1 MAPEVNIVLSGFM
14 GTGKSTVGR
23 ILARRLG
30 HKFVDMDELIEKEA
44 GMSISDMFGKEGE
57 ARFRE
62 IETGIIRRI
71 AAGDFGGNI
80 VLSTGGGAVV
90 NAGNRALFRSWG
102 TLVCLAASVDEILKR
117 VGDRD
122 DRPLLPAGE
131 RREAALRL
139 LREREPAYRDCD
151 LEVET
156 TGKSA
161 DEVADVI
168 ERYVR
173 GV

>member
-1 MAPEVNIVLSGFM
+1 MASEVNIVLAGFM
-14 GTGKSTVGR
+14 GTGKTTVGR

-30 HKFVDMDELIEKEA
+30 HKFVDMDELIEKDA
-44 GMSISDMFGKEGE
+44 CMSIAEIFGKEGE

-62 IETGIIRRI
+62 IEAGIIKRL
-71 AAGDFGGNI
+71 AAGDFGEKI

-90 NAGNRALFRSWG
+90 NPGNRALFRSWG
-102 TLVCLAASVDEILKR
+102 TLVCLTASVDEILKR

-139 LREREPAYRDCD
+139 LSEREHAYRDCD
-151 LEVET
+151 IEVET
-156 TGKSA
+156 TGKSV
-161 DEVADVI
+161 DEVADII

-173 GV
+173 GT